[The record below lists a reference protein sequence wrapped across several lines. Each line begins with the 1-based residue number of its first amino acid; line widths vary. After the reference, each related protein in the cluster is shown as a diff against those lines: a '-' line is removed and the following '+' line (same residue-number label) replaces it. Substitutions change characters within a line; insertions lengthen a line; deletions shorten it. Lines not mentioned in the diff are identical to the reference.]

1 MLFDYKD
8 QLPSKLVADLGELV
22 VQLYNAFN
30 RYDAPKDQLAGIKL
44 PLVSGER
51 IEIAYQ
57 SEPTKFFDALHVLS
71 EGHIRCIGLSILLA
85 KNLKTNSPLLIFDD
99 PVNAIDDEH
108 RKAIR
113 ETLYKDEFFKEK
125 QIILAC
131 HGEEFL
137 KNIHQDIGR
146 KAARES
152 ATYKFYHNVGNHTF
166 RSHLSLAHLIMC
178 LQQLLILKV
187 QNIVMH

>member
-131 HGEEFL
+131 HGEEFSKTFIKIL
-137 KNIHQDIGR
+137 EERQP
-146 KAARES
+146 ES
-152 ATYKFYHNVGNHTF
+152 RQHTNFYHNVGITHSGRIF
-166 RSHLSLAHLIMC
+166 
-178 LQQLLILKV
+178 LLPT
-187 QNIVMH
+187 